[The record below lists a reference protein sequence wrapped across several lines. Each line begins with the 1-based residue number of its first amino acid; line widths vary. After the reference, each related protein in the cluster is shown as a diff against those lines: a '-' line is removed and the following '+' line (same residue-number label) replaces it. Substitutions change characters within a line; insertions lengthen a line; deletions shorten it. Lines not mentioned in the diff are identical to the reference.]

1 MQTEKN
7 NVTVNKKRIL
17 KKFAKDKN
25 YQKVNWVKRD
35 NCHYTGKYRGAVHNV
50 FNLKFNLT
58 KFLWFFIM
66 VQIMII
72 ILSLKK

>member
-25 YQKVNWVKRD
+25 YQKVN
-35 NCHYTGKYRGAVHNV
+35 
-50 FNLKFNLT
+50 
-58 KFLWFFIM
+58 
-66 VQIMII
+66 
-72 ILSLKK
+72 